1 MGVLKVLKEKSITN
15 LMVYGIGQG
24 FNLVTPLLVAPYL
37 ISVCGEDGFGKIST
51 GLAISFLL
59 IVIIDYG
66 SDITGVKEVAVNR
79 ENKQKLEKIVV
90 TTYIAKALLVM
101 MVLAFMSTLYITVPY
116 FSKEK
121 DLYLMALPIL
131 VGQFINPTWVF
142 QGVENFKWI
151 TILNILSKVI
161 YVVGVFCFI
170 KNSNDYVY
178 ANLWWGLGMIIA
190 NTIAFLY
197 LKNHYQIS
205 FKATSFK
212 EVKEY
217 LKDNF
222 SIFTSQAVLSLQMYS
237 PVILVKLFMGDAA
250 AGIYAIVERI
260 VVMFRTYILLFFN
273 YVFPR
278 VCYLLDTNA
287 KKAIRFWK
295 LFNGANFIFIAI
307 AMLLLFV
314 LSIPVITY
322 FKAESVNEISDL
334 LRLGTAIPL
343 TFALSVPLKQ
353 LVLGWNYNRQYTRI
367 TMIMVI
373 VNLTGII
380 AVMPFYKLQGVLVT
394 FIVTEFVTGLL
405 FLGVI
410 KNRLKQAD

>member
-1 MGVLKVLKEKSITN
+1 MGVLKVLKEKSIIN
-15 LMVYGIGQG
+15 LMVYGVGQG

-79 ENKQKLEKIVV
+79 ENKQKLESIVS
-90 TTYIAKALLVM
+90 TTYAAKALLVM
-101 MVLAFMSTLYITVPY
+101 MVLAFMSTLYSLVPY

-121 DLYLMALPIL
+121 DLYLLALPIL
-131 VGQFINPTWVF
+131 IGQLINPTWVF

-161 YVVGVFCFI
+161 YVAGVFCFI
-170 KNSNDYVY
+170 KTSDDYIY

-197 LKNHYQIS
+197 LKKHYEIS
-205 FKATSFK
+205 FRATSFK

-250 AGIYAIVERI
+250 AGMYAIVERI

-278 VCYLLDTNA
+278 VCYLLDNNA

-295 LFNGANFIFIAI
+295 LFNGANFVFIVI

-314 LSIPVITY
+314 LSKPIVIY
-322 FKAESVNEISDL
+322 FKAESVDEISGL
-334 LRLGTAIPL
+334 LRLGTVIPIA
-343 TFALSVPLKQ
+343 FALSVPLKQ

-373 VNLTGII
+373 VNLTAIVS
-380 AVMPFYKLQGVLVT
+380 VMPFYKLQGVLVT
-394 FIVTEFVTGLL
+394 FIATELITGLL
-405 FLGVI
+405 FLSVI

>member
-1 MGVLKVLKEKSITN
+1 MRVLKVLKEKSITN

-90 TTYIAKALLVM
+90 TTYIAKALLVT
-101 MVLAFMSTLYITVPY
+101 MVLAFMSALYITVPY

-121 DLYLMALPIL
+121 DLYLLALPIL
-131 VGQFINPTWVF
+131 IGQFINPTWVF

-170 KNSNDYVY
+170 KNSNDYIY

-334 LRLGTAIPL
+334 LRLGTVIPL

>member
-15 LMVYGIGQG
+15 FMVYGIGQG

-161 YVVGVFCFI
+161 YAAGVFCFI
-170 KNSNDYVY
+170 KTSDDYIY

-197 LKNHYQIS
+197 LKNHYTIS
-205 FKATSFK
+205 FKVSSFR

-250 AGIYAIVERI
+250 AGMYAIVERI

-278 VCYLLDTNA
+278 VCYLLDNNA

-295 LFNGANFIFIAI
+295 LFNGANFVFIVI

-314 LSIPVITY
+314 LSKPIVIY
-322 FKAESVNEISDL
+322 FKAESVDEISGL
-334 LRLGTAIPL
+334 LRLGTVIPIA
-343 TFALSVPLKQ
+343 FALSVPLKQ

-367 TMIMVI
+367 TMVMVI
-373 VNLTGII
+373 VNLVAII
-380 AVMPFYKLQGVLVT
+380 TVMPFYKLQGVLVT
-394 FIVTEFVTGLL
+394 FIATELITGLL
-405 FLGVI
+405 FLSVI

>member
-15 LMVYGIGQG
+15 FMVYGIGQG

-79 ENKQKLEKIVV
+79 ENKQKLEKTVG
-90 TTYIAKALLVM
+90 TTYIAKALLVTV
-101 MVLAFMSTLYITVPY
+101 VLAFMSILYLTVPY

-121 DLYLMALPIL
+121 ELYLLALPIL

-161 YVVGVFCFI
+161 YVAGVFCFI
-170 KNSNDYVY
+170 KTSNDYIY

-197 LKNHYQIS
+197 LKNHYEIS
-205 FKATSFK
+205 FKATSFN

-222 SIFTSQAVLSLQMYS
+222 SIFSSQAVLSLQMYS

-250 AGIYAIVERI
+250 AGMYAIVERI

-314 LSIPVITY
+314 LSIPVVTY

-353 LVLGWNYNRQYTRI
+353 LILGWNYNRQYTRI
-367 TMIMVI
+367 TMIMVV

-405 FLGVI
+405 FLSVI
-410 KNRLKQAD
+410 KNRLKHVY

>member
-15 LMVYGIGQG
+15 FMVYGIGQG

-142 QGVENFKWI
+142 QGLENFKWI

-161 YVVGVFCFI
+161 YVAGVFCFI
-170 KNSNDYVY
+170 KTSNDYIY

-197 LKNHYQIS
+197 LKNHYTIS
-205 FKATSFK
+205 FKVSSFR

-237 PVILVKLFMGDAA
+237 PVILVKLFMGDTA
-250 AGIYAIVERI
+250 AGMYAIVERI

-278 VCYLLDTNA
+278 VCYLLDNNA

-295 LFNGANFIFIAI
+295 LFNGTNFVFIVI
-307 AMLLLFV
+307 AMFLLFV
-314 LSIPVITY
+314 LSKPIVIY
-322 FKAESVNEISDL
+322 FKAESVDEISGL
-334 LRLGTAIPL
+334 LRLGAVIPIA
-343 TFALSVPLKQ
+343 FALSVPLKQ

-367 TMIMVI
+367 TMVMVI
-373 VNLTGII
+373 VNLVAII
-380 AVMPFYKLQGVLVT
+380 TVMPFYKLQGVLVT
-394 FIVTEFVTGLL
+394 FIATELITGLL
-405 FLGVI
+405 FLSVI

>member
-1 MGVLKVLKEKSITN
+1 MGVLKVLKEKSIIN
-15 LMVYGIGQG
+15 LMVYGVGQG

-79 ENKQKLEKIVV
+79 ENKQKLESIVS
-90 TTYIAKALLVM
+90 TTYAAKALFVM
-101 MVLAFMSTLYITVPY
+101 MVLAFMSTLYSLVPY

-121 DLYLMALPIL
+121 DLYLLALPIL
-131 VGQFINPTWVF
+131 IGQLINPTWVF

-161 YVVGVFCFI
+161 YVAGVFCFI
-170 KNSNDYVY
+170 KTSDDYIY

-197 LKNHYQIS
+197 LKNHYEIS
-205 FKATSFK
+205 FRATSFK

-250 AGIYAIVERI
+250 AGMYAIVERI

-278 VCYLLDTNA
+278 VCYLLDNNA

-295 LFNGANFIFIAI
+295 LFNGANFVFIVI

-314 LSIPVITY
+314 LSKPIVIY
-322 FKAESVNEISDL
+322 FKAESVDEISGL
-334 LRLGTAIPL
+334 LRLGAVIPIA
-343 TFALSVPLKQ
+343 FALSVPLKQ

-373 VNLTGII
+373 VNLVAII
-380 AVMPFYKLQGVLVT
+380 TVMPFYKLQGILVT
-394 FIVTEFVTGLL
+394 FIATELITGLL
-405 FLGVI
+405 FLSVI